1 MIQHCKVKK
10 PFAVDF
16 SQHAESMGALVR
28 HCENLSDLENAI
40 EWAYSNDRTTVLSI
54 ITDAYSW
61 TPGDA
66 DWDVGVPETS
76 ERQEVLDAR
85 KLQDQIRS
93 NQRIGV

>member
-1 MIQHCKVKK
+1 M
-10 PFAVDF
+10 
-16 SQHAESMGALVR
+16 
-28 HCENLSDLENAI
+28 ENAI